1 MKSKILT
8 CLTAMIVL
16 LATLM
21 FPVRLAAQEQ
31 PDHYRL
37 FDLGNLGGTAS
48 EGNTINNIGWA
59 IGAAD
64 QAGNTTEHATV
75 WIYGLRFDLGT
86 LGGPNSDVQ
95 WPNKNDHGQIAGFSE
110 TAAMDPFGESWS
122 CTAFTPTGVPTG
134 HVCTGFVWQFGVM
147 TGLPTLGGKNGF
159 ASGENN
165 LGQIVGWA
173 ETTVHDSTCVLPQV
187 FQFLPVVYGPGV
199 GQITQLPTFVS
210 GGVTDPDGAATA
222 INDNGQIVG
231 ISGTC
236 DTSVGAFSAMHALL
250 WENGNV
256 MSLGN
261 LGGQGWNTPMA
272 INHRGDI
279 IVGFSDLAGDVVGGV
294 LSPNFH
300 AFIWTKES
308 GKMTDIGVL
317 PGDSL
322 SEALDV
328 NDRGQVVGVSIPS
341 FHAFIYENNKLTDLN
356 ILMPKNSPLL
366 LIGANGINENGEI
379 TGQACI
385 IADGACPLGN
395 NIPAFLAVPTLF
407 GLGGDSGDVFV
418 EATNTEAA
426 TITVAE
432 GIRQQMMRKLAFG
445 HLKPEQVK
453 P

>member
-1 MKSKILT
+1 
-8 CLTAMIVL
+8 
-16 LATLM
+16 
-21 FPVRLAAQEQ
+21 
-31 PDHYRL
+31 
-37 FDLGNLGGTAS
+37 
-48 EGNTINNIGWA
+48 
-59 IGAAD
+59 
-64 QAGNTTEHATV
+64 
-75 WIYGLRFDLGT
+75 LRFDLGT

-122 CTAFTPTGVPTG
+122 CTAFTPTGIPTG

-147 TGLPTLGGKNGF
+147 TGLPTLGGNNGF

-173 ETTVHDSTCVLPQV
+173 ETTVHDSSCVLPQV

-199 GQITQLPTFVS
+199 AQITQLPTFVQS
-210 GGVTDPDGAATA
+210 GIADPDGAATA

-236 DTSVGAFSAMHALL
+236 DNSVGAFSAMHALL

-256 MSLGN
+256 INLGN
-261 LGGQGWNTPMA
+261 LGGKGWNTPMA

-279 IVGFSDLAGDVVGGV
+279 IVGFSDLAGDVSGGV

-317 PGDSL
+317 PGDAL

-328 NDRGQVVGVSIPS
+328 NDQGQVVGVSFPS
-341 FHAFIYENNKLTDLN
+341 FHAFIYENGKMTDLN
-356 ILMPKNSPLL
+356 TLMPKNSPML
-366 LIGANGINENGEI
+366 LIEATGINESGEI
-379 TGQACI
+379 TGEACI
-385 IADGACPLGN
+385 IVDGGCPLGN
-395 NIPAFLAVPTLF
+395 NIPAYLAVPTYF
-407 GLGGDSGDVFV
+407 GGGGADTFA
-418 EATNTEAA
+418 EATNGEAA
-426 TITVAE
+426 SITVSE
-432 GIRQQMMRKLAFG
+432 GVRQQMMRKLAFG
-445 HLKPEQVK
+445 HFKPEQVK

>member
-1 MKSKILT
+1 MKSRIRT
-8 CLTAMIVL
+8 CLIAMIVL
-16 LATLM
+16 FAALVL
-21 FPVRLAAQEQ
+21 PLRLAAQEQ
-31 PDHYRL
+31 PNHYRL
-37 FDLGNLGGTAS
+37 FNLGNLSGTAS

-64 QAGNTTEHATV
+64 QSGDITEHATV

-122 CTAFTPTGVPTG
+122 CTAFTPTGIPTG

-147 TGLPTLGGKNGF
+147 TGLPTLGGNNGF

-173 ETTVHDSTCVLPQV
+173 ETTVHDSSCVLPQV

-199 GQITQLPTFVS
+199 AQITQLPTFVQS
-210 GGVTDPDGAATA
+210 GIADPDGAATA

-236 DTSVGAFSAMHALL
+236 DNSVGAFSAMHALL

-256 MSLGN
+256 INLGN
-261 LGGQGWNTPMA
+261 LGGKGWNTPMA

-279 IVGFSDLAGDVVGGV
+279 IVGFSDLAGDVSGGV

-308 GKMTDIGVL
+308 AKMTDIGVL
-317 PGDSL
+317 PGDAL

-328 NDRGQVVGVSIPS
+328 NDQGQVVGVSFPS
-341 FHAFIYENNKLTDLN
+341 FHAFIYENGKMTDLN
-356 ILMPKNSPLL
+356 TLMPKNSPLL
-366 LIGANGINENGEI
+366 LIEATGINESGEI
-379 TGQACI
+379 TGEACI
-385 IADGACPLGN
+385 IVDGGCPLGN
-395 NIPAFLAVPTLF
+395 NIPAYLAVPTYF
-407 GLGGDSGDVFV
+407 GGGGADTFA
-418 EATNTEAA
+418 EATNGEAA
-426 TITVAE
+426 SITVSE
-432 GIRQQMMRKLAFG
+432 GVRQQMMRKLAFG
-445 HLKPEQVK
+445 HFKPEQVK